1 MLKVEVEEIKNQ
13 RTVLEVMNK
22 NYKLV
27 SYTKI
32 EAKNTKIQYTIL
44 FPFMFVLECEILNF
58 HATFSVSIFHQFPTS
73 NRIILRQMYYIFKI
87 W

>member
-13 RTVLEVMNK
+13 RTVLEILNK

-32 EAKNTKIQYTIL
+32 EAKNTKI
-44 FPFMFVLECEILNF
+44 
-58 HATFSVSIFHQFPTS
+58 
-73 NRIILRQMYYIFKI
+73 
-87 W
+87 